1 MRSTLRGM
9 LVIVVVAVMA
19 ACAGTANR
27 STTDAGRS
35 DRLSRTDIGE
45 TAYPDLYELILARRG
60 TWLRTRGPDS
70 LGGRSSVLQ
79 VYRDNVRL
87 GGVETLRAIHPM
99 EIDYVQFYDPVQASS
114 RWGFDHGAGVIFVA
128 TRRD

>member
-1 MRSTLRGM
+1 MRSLLRGS
-9 LVIVVVAVMA
+9 LAIVLAVVLA
-19 ACAGTANR
+19 ACAGSASR
-27 STTDAGRS
+27 STSEAGRS
-35 DRLSRTDIGE
+35 DRISREDIGD

-60 TWLRTRGPDS
+60 TWLRNRGPDS

-87 GGVETLRAIHPM
+87 GGVEALRTIHPM
-99 EIDYVQFYDPVQASS
+99 EIDYVRFYDPVQASS

>member
-1 MRSTLRGM
+1 MRSMLRGL
-9 LVIVVVAVMA
+9 LVIAMVAGMA
-19 ACAGTANR
+19 ACAGTASR
-27 STTDAGRS
+27 GAADAGRS
-35 DRLSRTDIGE
+35 DRLNRADIGE

-79 VYRDNVRL
+79 VDQDNVRL
-87 GGVETLRAIHPM
+87 RGLEALRAIHPM